1 MAQTTDPDDVRE
13 VPPVSE
19 HCLNPAG
26 RLFLF
31 LTHMNT
37 APPEDMLHAVAR
49 YAEVQPND
57 LPAVYAAAAGIAMLP
72 AQVRES
78 AAARPTTP
86 GARAVGFELDRVDR
100 AFAWGSVLQG
110 TAEQFRGQYDNGTT
124 RTLEHWSETLNQ
136 SQGAQPLE
144 APAGIDRVRLAL
156 DDLAEQLRS
165 EDSLDPQARS
175 ALLRHVDGLRS
186 GVDQF
191 FIGGVDALLA
201 ELSRLYGEIALDQ
214 KLNDQVRR
222 RPAVWDRIVQVA
234 TAVGAVATIVHAGVT
249 LSADVPALLQLGAA
263 ATSVIAPALESARL
277 SDEV

>member
-1 MAQTTDPDDVRE
+1 MAQTSDPDDVHA

-31 LTHMNT
+31 LTHMSS
-37 APPEDMLHAVAR
+37 APPEDMLRAVAR
-49 YAEVQPND
+49 YAEVQPTD

-78 AAARPTTP
+78 AAARPTAP
-86 GARAVGFELDRVDR
+86 GARAVAIELDRVDR
-100 AFAWGSVLQG
+100 AFAWGAVLQG
-110 TAEQFRGQYDNGTT
+110 TAEQFRGQYDNGTLQ
-124 RTLEHWSETLNQ
+124 TLGIWSETLNL

-156 DDLAEQLRS
+156 EDLAEQLRS
-165 EDSLDPQARS
+165 DESLDQNVRS

-201 ELSRLYGEIALDQ
+201 ELSRLFGEIVLDQ
-214 KLNDQVRR
+214 KVSDQVRR
-222 RPAVWDRIVQVA
+222 LPAVWERIVQVA

-249 LSADVPALLQLGAA
+249 LGADVPALLQIGAA
-263 ATSVIAPALESARL
+263 ATSVIAPALESGKLPDKA
-277 SDEV
+277 